1 MYLGRQYEYKCYKLH
16 CLNNLSWAQ
25 VAKSIYQVHLKR
37 CTKSFHPKH
46 HLKRCI
52 FRIIHLSTNFI
63 LKPSINTQTP
73 FLTSHKSLH
82 LSFPKYTSTIMFSLF
97 YVFFFLGIYFTLFL
111 LLFFCYFILFFID
124 KMLVSFFTKTKMLSV
139 SIFYCMY
146 V

>member
-16 CLNNLSWAQ
+16 CLNNLSRAQ

-37 CTKSFHPKH
+37 CTKNFHPKH

-97 YVFFFLGIYFTLFL
+97 YVFFFLGYLFYALSITFFL
-111 LLFFCYFILFFID
+111 LLYFI
-124 KMLVSFFTKTKMLSV
+124 
-139 SIFYCMY
+139 FYR
-146 V
+146 